1 MAPLH
6 HSLLR
11 SRTIN
16 ESGRQGAPGHGWHAA
31 ISRFARPANVHEG
44 RNATQSRVV
53 RPSMRSARAIT
64 ARRLRTGRYISA
76 SVSLTHWP
84 TTASDVVLE
93 VVLAARRCKCA
104 LSSPAVAPLHHSLL
118 RSRTINESGRQG
130 APGHGWHAAIS
141 RFARPANVHIVPG
154 TVARLL
160 CGTTATA
167 LMCWGHIESCLF

>member
-1 MAPLH
+1 MRSRVVGPSMRSARAITARRLRITCAISEGVSPMYSHTTAANVVLKQRRTR
-6 HSLLR
+6 LR
-11 SRTIN
+11 SRV
-16 ESGRQGAPGHGWHAA
+16 A
-31 ISRFARPANVHEG
+31 
-44 RNATQSRVV
+44 

-84 TTASDVVLE
+84 TTASNVVLE

-154 TVARLL
+154 TVGDYCA
-160 CGTTATA
+160 G
-167 LMCWGHIESCLF
+167 